1 MEGEGNEVKHSM
13 LWEEIAPGV
22 NKKPNLINLF
32 GMDLGDLTLS
42 CMVNQASLS
51 YLNQAS
57 LKVSIAILTLS
68 IEFLLRFFTLQIA
81 LFD

>member
-1 MEGEGNEVKHSM
+1 MANAILNFH
-13 LWEEIAPGV
+13 
-22 NKKPNLINLF
+22 F
-32 GMDLGDLTLS
+32 DYLTPSLTCLAWIWGILNMS